1 MIQPK
6 TPKKIKGARKKRR
19 AQEKEKK
26 KEKRE
31 DTGIYKC
38 GNTLYIKR
46 EVLNSYLEAGLIKSG
61 IEYCAIPELL
71 SYLQVRGY

>member
-19 AQEKEKK
+19 VQEKEKEK
-26 KEKRE
+26 DKRE
-31 DTGIYKC
+31 DTRIYKY

-46 EVLNSYLEAGLIKSG
+46 EVLNSYLEAGLIRSG
-61 IEYCAIPELL
+61 VKYYIVPELPL
-71 SYLQVRGY
+71 SLEVQEY